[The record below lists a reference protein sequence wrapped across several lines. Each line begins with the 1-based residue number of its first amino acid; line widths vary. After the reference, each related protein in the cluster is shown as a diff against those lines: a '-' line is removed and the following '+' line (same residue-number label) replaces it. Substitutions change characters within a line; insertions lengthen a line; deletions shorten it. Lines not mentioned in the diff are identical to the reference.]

1 MSTRCLVFSSPG
13 DCRPSICSL
22 LIFEGNG
29 VVLSGAD
36 PDALEVASS
45 PNMSAHRNSE
55 AQLHALYQHGAVEIC
70 VSEIALLNTDSACV
84 SSRCL
89 RVSVETCLQQYH
101 CTCKLQ
107 IATCAVVM
115 VFVTSISH
123 AFCGCCVP
131 RLQTQSA

>member
-13 DCRPSICSL
+13 DCRPSVCLL

-84 SSRCL
+84 SSRCV
-89 RVSVETCLQQYH
+89 RVSGEICLQHYH

-107 IATCAVVM
+107 IVTCAVVALFFRCM
-115 VFVTSISH
+115 SH
-123 AFCGCCVP
+123 AFRGCCVP